1 MKVKGPQPKPEPT
14 PKKAKKPLKR
24 TPIRKKKEVD
34 AELWKWFSIFIRLRD
49 SNDDG
54 ICKCC
59 TCGKFA
65 FWKGGI
71 MQAGHGV
78 SRNHWGVKY
87 NERNVSAQCSECNA
101 KHIGGGRQAEYAQF
115 VNKKYGPDA
124 WDILQASRDGKKYT
138 AVECHLLAGH
148 YRKEAIKLSKLK
160 GLEI

>member
-1 MKVKGPQPKPEPT
+1 MKPYPKPDPT
-14 PKKAKKPLKR
+14 PKKGKTSLKR
-24 TPIRKKKEVD
+24 TGIKKKKEPD

-49 SNDDG
+49 ANDEG

-78 SRNHWGVKY
+78 SRNHWGTRY
-87 NERNVSAQCSECNA
+87 NERNVHAQCSGCNA

-115 VNKKYGPDA
+115 VNKRYSEPNQ

-138 AVECHLLAGH
+138 AAEIKLLTTH
-148 YRKEAIKLSKLK
+148 YRKESIKLAKQK
-160 GLEI
+160 GQKI

>member
-1 MKVKGPQPKPEPT
+1 MKPKGPRPKPEPT
-14 PKKAKKPLKR
+14 PKEVKSFLKR
-24 TPIRKKKEVD
+24 TAIKKKKEPD
-34 AELWKWFSIFIRLRD
+34 ADLWKWFSIFIRLRD
-49 SNDDG
+49 ANDDG
-54 ICKCC
+54 VCKCC
-59 TCGKFA
+59 TCGKYA

-101 KHIGGGRQAEYAQF
+101 KHIGGGRQAEYMQF
-115 VNKKYGPDA
+115 VNKKYGPDT

-138 AVECHLLAGH
+138 ESEIKIATIYYRQEAQKLA
-148 YRKEAIKLSKLK
+148 KLK